1 MKRIVAD
8 ANLFLRYLLNDIPA
22 QYKVAKKLFSDAK
35 LNRVEIV
42 VPQVIIF
49 EVLFGLDKYYHFP
62 KLELIEKLESL
73 IGMEYFKIQD
83 REIFQK
89 ALDVYKGSNLSLV
102 DCFLIVK
109 AEYDDGEIFTFDKK
123 LGKYGKS
130 L

>member
-35 LNRVEIV
+35 LNRVEII
-42 VPQVIIF
+42 VPQIIIF

-89 ALDVYKGSNLSLV
+89 ALGIFQHSNLSLV
-102 DCFLIVK
+102 DTFLIVK
-109 AEYDDGEIFTFDKK
+109 AEYER
-123 LGKYGKS
+123 S
-130 L
+130 